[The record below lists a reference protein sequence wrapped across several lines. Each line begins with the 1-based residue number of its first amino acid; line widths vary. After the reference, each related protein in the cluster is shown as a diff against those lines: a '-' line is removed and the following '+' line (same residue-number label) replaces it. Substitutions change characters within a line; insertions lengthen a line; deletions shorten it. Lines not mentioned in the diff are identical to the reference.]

1 MKRLAAPLAALAL
14 ASCGPTLYA
23 EVEIPELRVTLPAR
37 QVPAFDAAVPAYWCN
52 PAGSASQSCVLALE
66 TTFDLSGQVPALNQ
80 SNVTSEVRLTEIAL
94 ALAAS
99 GGGTLTDLRNVAGV
113 TIRVAASG
121 SRPSVVLAS
130 YTRPAGA
137 TPTAI
142 TVSGQSNVDL
152 SPYLTSGQLTLGV
165 EVAVEGGTPAFTADL
180 TGAFYVRVKLD
191 YGKYVGL

>member
-23 EVEIPELRVTLPAR
+23 EIEIPELRVTLPAR
-37 QVPAFDAAVPAYWCN
+37 QVPAFDSALPAYWCD
-52 PAGSASQSCVLALE
+52 PAGPASQACVLALQ
-66 TTFDLSGQVPALNQ
+66 TTFDLSGQVPALEQ
-80 SNVTSEVRLTEIAL
+80 SNVTSEVRLTEVAL
-94 ALAAS
+94 ALVAS
-99 GGGTLTDLRNVAGV
+99 SGGTLTDLRNVARV
-113 TIRVAASG
+113 TIRTGASG
-121 SRPSVVLAS
+121 SSPGVVLAS
-130 YTRPAGA
+130 YTRPAGG
-137 TPTAI
+137 TPSTI

-152 SPYLTSGQLTLGV
+152 SPYLTSGQLTLAV